1 VDFGSDNAYGVL
13 PQVMDALARANQG
26 TARAYGGDALTQGL
40 APLFSALFGR
50 TVAVHPVVTGTAAN
64 ALALATV
71 TAPHGAVFCHAHSH
85 IMQSECGAPE
95 FYAHGARLIGI
106 EGPEEGPLA
115 GKLTAQAIGAA
126 IDSLPRGFVHSVQPF
141 AVSISQPTELGTVY
155 GLEELAAIARTVHA
169 RGLKLHLDGARL
181 ANALAHLGAAA
192 PADLAAATWQA
203 GVDLLS
209 FGASKGGTMGA
220 EAVVYFN
227 PADAGDF
234 EYRRK
239 KGGHLASKMRFVS
252 AQLEA
257 YVADGLWLQSAARAN
272 ALAQRLAEGLSRVG
286 AVRLPVPVQTNMVF
300 ALMPA
305 ALAAR
310 LRAAGAY
317 FYDWRTISDESG
329 ADGQVLA
336 RLATSFATPD
346 AAVTRFVEVAAAA

>member
-1 VDFGSDNAYGVL
+1 MDFGSDNAYGVL
-13 PQVMDALARANQG
+13 PQVMEALARANQG

-40 APLFSALFGR
+40 TPLFSALFGR
-50 TVAVHPVVTGTAAN
+50 AVAVHPVVTGTAAN

-71 TAPHGAVFCHAHSH
+71 TPPHGAVFCHARSH
-85 IMQSECGAPE
+85 IMESECGAPE
-95 FYAHGARLIGI
+95 FYAHGAKLIGI
-106 EGPEEGPLA
+106 EGPEEGPMA
-115 GKLTAQAIGAA
+115 GKLTAEAIGAA
-126 IDSLPRGFVHSVQPF
+126 IDALPRGFVHSVQPF
-141 AVSISQPTELGTVY
+141 AVSLSQPTELGTVY
-155 GLEELAAIARTVHA
+155 GLEELAAIARAVHA
-169 RGLKLHLDGARL
+169 RGLKLHLDGARF
-181 ANALAHLGAAA
+181 ANALAHLGAS
-192 PADLAAATWQA
+192 PAAATWQA
-203 GVDLLS
+203 GADLLS

-220 EAVVYFN
+220 EAVVYFD

-257 YVADGLWLQSAARAN
+257 YVADGLWLESAARAN
-272 ALAQRLAEGLSRVG
+272 ALARRLAEGLSGVG
-286 AVRLPVPVQTNMVF
+286 SIRLPVPVQTNMVF
-300 ALMPA
+300 ALMPG

-329 ADGQVLA
+329 ADGRVLA

-346 AAVTRFVEVAAAA
+346 AAVTRFVELAAAG